1 MKNTFSHNHENIT
14 MKQNQYTLRSVKS
27 NDPDDSN
34 DDDDRL
40 DSVGLIFF

>member
-1 MKNTFSHNHENIT
+1 MKNTFNQNKENST
-14 MKQNQYTLRSVKS
+14 MKQKQYTLRSVKS